1 MLLKKI
7 TVSFLLASF
16 MLISVSACSPNAE
29 LDAAKKKI
37 ATLEAELSAEKA
49 KNAPVAAAVS
59 ASVAVAASA
68 PEIKEEEQ
76 AGAQWYYQ
84 ADEDKMSGGNTY
96 YATVSSS
103 NTVNFSFPYSGEQNA
118 RLSLR
123 TSPRHGKDLI
133 FSIKKGQILCRS
145 YEDCNVLVRFDEDK
159 AVNYAAVG
167 AADNSSET
175 IFIRNYDKFLA
186 RLQKAK
192 RVRISTDIYQQGA
205 PVFEFDVSGFD
216 REKYLPKK

>member
-7 TVSFLLASF
+7 TVPVLAASL
-16 MLISVSACSPNAE
+16 MLISACSPNAE

-37 ATLEAELSAEKA
+37 ASLEAELSAEKA

-76 AGAQWYYQ
+76 SGAQWYYQ

-159 AVNYAAVG
+159 ASNYAAVG

-192 RVRISTDIYQQGA
+192 RVRISTDIYQQGS